1 MKNRLFIAAA
11 AAASLLTLA
20 ACANMKVTPVAVV
33 PEGRVLTADGQLL
46 DAVRY
51 EMNMAGVKGVTATA
65 SSGEITLKGSVETG
79 QDLVKVAK
87 LVQRV
92 PGVRAVIPDIDVK
105 R

>member
-1 MKNRLFIAAA
+1 MKNRLLTAAV

-33 PEGRVLTADGQLL
+33 PDGRVMTADGQLL
-46 DAVRY
+46 DVVRH
-51 EMNMAGVKGVTATA
+51 EMSMAGVKGVTATA
-65 SSGEITLKGSVETG
+65 ANGEITLKGSVETG

-87 LVQRV
+87 LVQGV
-92 PGVRAVIPDIDVK
+92 PGVRAVIPDLDVK